1 MEEHIVEEYVVK
13 IDSGGTVAWY
23 KDDKLHRIGGPAVKC
38 TDGYK
43 AWYQKGK
50 LHRTDGNA
58 VECANGTKIW
68 YLNGKEYSQEEF
80 NKITKIEAKELTL
93 DEICSLLGY
102 EVKIIK

>member
-13 IDSGGTVAWY
+13 IDSGGTVIWY
-23 KDDKLHRIGGPAVKC
+23 QNNKIHRLGGPAVKC
-38 TDGYK
+38 TNGYK

-50 LHRTDGNA
+50 QHRLDGPA

-68 YLNGKEYSQEEF
+68 FLNGKEYSQDKFEE
-80 NKITKIEAKELTL
+80 ITKIKTKELTL
-93 DEICSLLGY
+93 AEVSSLLGY